1 LNYVVNFKDTTLVG
15 EFTMAKSFALILFF
29 LVSLASPLKIG
40 AAEHPYFHGKTI
52 SLQVGAPAGGRQ
64 DRIARTM
71 AKYLTKYIPGNPA
84 FLIQNKAGGQ
94 GIPAMLALSIGPTDG
109 SFMSTVIS
117 SYLEAPYFGA
127 PGATYEPRN
136 FVYVGGPSTG
146 KQRNVL
152 FFHQRAGIKTL
163 DDLKGREVTLGSQ
176 GVGSRSYLY
185 SRLITEVL
193 ELKVR
198 WVLGYDTLQLNV
210 ALEQGEVQGRVNDAA
225 SMMTDKPEW
234 FSNREIVA
242 LLAMTLPAELP
253 PVKHPSFEKILSIMQ
268 FAKTDAQKSIIR
280 KINSTGR
287 LGGALAFPPGTP
299 ETIRR
304 IMEEAL
310 LKVGKDAAFRKDWED
325 LVLEGHAF
333 EQMFNGKEIVEEVMA
348 YTDWRPEIMSIY
360 KRLAHE
366 APR

>member
-1 LNYVVNFKDTTLVG
+1 MHKVFI
-15 EFTMAKSFALILFF
+15 ALILGF
-29 LVSLASPLKIG
+29 LASPLMIS
-40 AAEHPYFHGKTI
+40 AAEQPYFQGKTI
-52 SLQVGAPAGGRQ
+52 ILQVGAPAGGRQ

-71 AKYLTKYIPGNPA
+71 AKYLSKYTPGNPA
-84 FLIQNKAGGQ
+84 FLIQNKTGGQ
-94 GIPAMLALSIGPTDG
+94 GIPAMLALSKGPTDG

-117 SYLEAPYFGA
+117 SYMEAPYFGA

-152 FFHQRAGIKTL
+152 FFHQRTGIKTL
-163 DDLKGREVTLGSQ
+163 EDLKSREVTLGSQ

-185 SRLITEVL
+185 SRLMTEIL
-193 ELKVR
+193 PLKVR
-198 WVLGYDTLQLNV
+198 WVLGYDTLQLHV
-210 ALEQGEVQGRVNDAA
+210 AMEQGEVQGRVNDAS

-234 FSNREIVA
+234 FANREIVA

-253 PVKHPSFEKILSIMQ
+253 PVKHPMFDGVPSIMQ
-268 FAKTDAQKSIIR
+268 FAKTEPQKNIIQ

-310 LKVGKDAAFRKDWED
+310 LKVGNDAGFRKDWED
-325 LVLEGHAF
+325 LVLDGLAF
-333 EQMFNGKEIVEEVMA
+333 EQMFSGKEILENVKV
-348 YTDWRPEIMSIY
+348 YTDWRPEILSMY

-366 APR
+366 APK

>member
-1 LNYVVNFKDTTLVG
+1 MARLV
-15 EFTMAKSFALILFF
+15 ALM
-29 LVSLASPLKIG
+29 SLLIALPGSALKTYG
-40 AAEHPYFHGKTI
+40 AEQPYFHGKTI
-52 SLQVGAPAGGRQ
+52 TLQVGAPAGGRQ
-64 DRIARTM
+64 DRIGRTM
-71 AKYLTKYIPGNPA
+71 AKHLAKYIPGNPA
-84 FLIQNKAGGQ
+84 FLIQNKTGGQ
-94 GIPAMLALSIGPTDG
+94 GIPAMLALSKGPTDG

-163 DDLKGREVTLGSQ
+163 DDLKGREVVLGSQ

-193 ELKVR
+193 DLKVR

-210 ALEQGEVQGRVNDAA
+210 AIEQGEVQGRVNDAA
-225 SMMTDKPEW
+225 STMTDKPDW
-234 FSNREIVA
+234 FSNREIIA

-253 PVKHPSFEKILSIMQ
+253 PVKHPILERIPSIMQ
-268 FAKTDAQKSIIR
+268 FAKTDAQRNIIR

-287 LGGALAFPPGTP
+287 LGGMLAFPPGTS

-304 IMEEAL
+304 NVEEAL
-310 LKVGKDAAFRKDWED
+310 LKVGKDPAFRKDWED
-325 LVLEGHAF
+325 LVLEGHPF
-333 EQMFNGKEIVEEVMA
+333 GQMFDGKQILEEVMA
-348 YTDWRPEIMSIY
+348 YTDWRPEIMNMY

>member
-1 LNYVVNFKDTTLVG
+1 MQRTN
-15 EFTMAKSFALILFF
+15 MAIGF
-29 LVSLASPLKIG
+29 LVCALAGPLNLD
-40 AAEHPYFHGKTI
+40 AAEPYFAGKTI
-52 SLQVGAPAGGRQ
+52 TLQVGAQAGGRQ

-71 AKYLTKYIPGNPA
+71 ARYLTKYTPGNPA
-84 FLIQNKAGGQ
+84 FLIQNKTGGQ
-94 GIPAMLALSIGPTDG
+94 GIPAMLALSKGPTDG

-163 DDLKGREVTLGSQ
+163 DDLKNREVILGSQ

-193 ELKVR
+193 ALKVR

-210 ALEQGEVQGRVNDAA
+210 AIDQGEVQGRVNDAA
-225 SMMTDKPEW
+225 SLMTDKPDW
-234 FSNREIVA
+234 FANREIVP
-242 LLAMTLPAELP
+242 LVAMTLPEKLP
-253 PVKHPSFEKILSIMQ
+253 PVKHPIFQGIPSLMQ
-268 FAKTDAQKSIIR
+268 FATNEAQRNIIR
-280 KINSTGR
+280 KINSTDR
-287 LGGALAFPPGTP
+287 LGGTLAFPPGTP
-299 ETIRR
+299 ETIRKT
-304 IMEEAL
+304 MEEAL
-310 LKVGKDAAFRKDWED
+310 VKVGKDPAFRKDWED
-325 LVLEGHAF
+325 IVLEGHPF
-333 EQMFNGKEIVEEVMA
+333 EQMFNGKEVVEEVMA
-348 YTDWRPEIMSIY
+348 YTEWRPEIMSMY

-366 APR
+366 APK

>member
-1 LNYVVNFKDTTLVG
+1 MQKTNMFIVFFVL
-15 EFTMAKSFALILFF
+15 ALAGPPGLE
-29 LVSLASPLKIG
+29 
-40 AAEHPYFHGKTI
+40 AAQQYFSGKTI
-52 SLQVGAPAGGRQ
+52 TMQVGAPAGGRQ

-71 AKYLTKYIPGNPA
+71 ARYLAKYTPGNPA
-84 FLIQNKAGGQ
+84 FLIQNKTGGQ
-94 GIPAMLALSIGPTDG
+94 GIPAMLALSKGPTDG

-152 FFHQRAGIKTL
+152 VFHQRAGIKTVE
-163 DDLKGREVTLGSQ
+163 DLKSREVTLGSQ

-193 ELKVR
+193 GLKVR

-210 ALEQGEVQGRVNDAA
+210 AIEQGEVQGRVNDAA
-225 SMMTDKPEW
+225 SMMTDKPGW
-234 FSNREIVA
+234 FDNREIVA
-242 LLAMTLPAELP
+242 LVAMTLPERLP
-253 PVKHPSFEKILSIMQ
+253 PVKHPLFEGIPSLMQ

-280 KINSTGR
+280 KINSTDR
-287 LGGALAFPPGTP
+287 LGGTLAFPPGTP
-299 ETIRR
+299 ETIRAV
-304 IMEEAL
+304 MEEAL
-310 LKVGKDAAFRKDWED
+310 LKVGKDPAFRKDWED
-325 LVLEGHAF
+325 IVLEGHPF
-333 EQMFNGKEIVEEVMA
+333 EQMFNGKEVVEEVMA
-348 YTDWRPEIMSIY
+348 YTDWRPEIMSMY

-366 APR
+366 APK

>member
-1 LNYVVNFKDTTLVG
+1 VQRTTKLALLL
-15 EFTMAKSFALILFF
+15 FTLLAGALE
-29 LVSLASPLKIG
+29 VG
-40 AAEHPYFHGKTI
+40 AAQPYFSGKTI
-52 SLQVGAPAGGRQ
+52 TLQVGAPAGGRQ

-71 AKYLTKYIPGNPA
+71 AKYLTQYTPGNPA
-84 FLIQNKAGGQ
+84 FVILNKSGGQ
-94 GIPAMLALSIGPTDG
+94 GIPAMLALSKGPTDG

-136 FVYVGGPSTG
+136 FVYVGAPGTG

-152 FFHQRAGIKTL
+152 IFHQRSGIRTL
-163 DDLKGREVTLGSQ
+163 DDLKSREVTMGSQ

-185 SRLITEVL
+185 SRLITEL
-193 ELKVR
+193 LGLKVR
-198 WVLGYDTLQLNV
+198 WVLGYDTQQLNV
-210 ALEQGEVQGRVNDAA
+210 AIDQGEVQGRVNDAA

-234 FSNREIVA
+234 FTNREIVA
-242 LLAMTLPAELP
+242 LIAMTLPEGLP
-253 PVKHPSFEKILSIMQ
+253 PVKHPIFEGIPSIMQ
-268 FAKTDAQKSIIR
+268 FAKSDAQRNIIQ

-287 LGGALAFPPGTP
+287 LGAALAFPPGTP
-299 ETIRR
+299 ETIRQ

-310 LKVGKDAAFRKDWED
+310 LKVGRDPAFRKDWED
-325 LVLEGHAF
+325 VVLEGNAF
-333 EQMFNGKEIVEEVMA
+333 EQMFTGKEVFENVKI
-348 YTDWRPEIMSIY
+348 YTDWRPEIMSMY

>member
-1 LNYVVNFKDTTLVG
+1 MRKLH
-15 EFTMAKSFALILFF
+15 ALILLFIAA
-29 LVSLASPLKIG
+29 LAVPSSIN
-40 AAEHPYFHGKTI
+40 AAQPYFQGKTI
-52 SLQVGAPAGGRQ
+52 TLQVGAPAGGRQ

-71 AKYLTKYIPGNPA
+71 AKYLAKYTPGSPA
-84 FLIQNKAGGQ
+84 FLIQNKGGGQ
-94 GIPAMLALSIGPTDG
+94 GIPAMLALSKGPTDG

-152 FFHQRAGIKTL
+152 FFHKRAGIKTL
-163 DDLKGREVTLGSQ
+163 EDLKSREVILGSQ

-193 ELKVR
+193 ALKVR

-210 ALEQGEVQGRVNDAA
+210 AIDQGEVQGRVNDAA
-225 SMMTDKPEW
+225 SMMTDKPDW
-234 FSNREIVA
+234 FSDHEIVP
-242 LLAMTLPAELP
+242 LVAMTLPEKLP
-253 PVKHPSFEKILSIMQ
+253 PIKHPLFEGVPSLMQ
-268 FAKTDAQKSIIR
+268 FARNEAQKNIIR
-280 KINSTGR
+280 KINSTDR
-287 LGGALAFPPGTP
+287 LGGTLAFPPGTP
-299 ETIRR
+299 ETIRG

-310 LKVGKDAAFRKDWED
+310 LKVGKDPAFRKDWED
-325 LVLEGHAF
+325 IVLEGHPF
-333 EQMFNGKEIVEEVMA
+333 EQMFDGKEVLEEVLA
-348 YTDWRPEIMSIY
+348 YTDWRPEIMIMY

-366 APR
+366 APK